1 MIYDYNFKYIGI
13 DYDIIPKERRVTM
26 NSRHRKKYAY
36 VMTECAHNKTY
47 VEQVPY
53 GDYYVPCEVFKC
65 ARQPQFTERFSDGF
79 QDCSSD
85 ICMTCKSFI
94 LSREKMR
101 LGRERRKAEK
111 WINRH
116 FFQKEIT
123 IDPTSLKFKI
133 F

>member
-1 MIYDYNFKYIGI
+1 
-13 DYDIIPKERRVTM
+13 M
-26 NSRHRKKYAY
+26 NSRQRKKYAY

-123 IDPTSLKFKI
+123 IDSTSLKFKI